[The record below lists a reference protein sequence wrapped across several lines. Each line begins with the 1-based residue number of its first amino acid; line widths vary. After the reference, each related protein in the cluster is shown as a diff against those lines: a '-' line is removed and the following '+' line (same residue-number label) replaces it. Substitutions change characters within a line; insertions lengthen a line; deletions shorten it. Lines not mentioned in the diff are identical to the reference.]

1 MLLRAGQ
8 EAAIYGPDVKR
19 PRHVG
24 AAKSR
29 EETPNWALTAG
40 QDPCQRPR
48 PSVRQAVGAVAADG
62 LACLLCI
69 AKFLCCGAIVPAL
82 ETL

>member
-1 MLLRAGQ
+1 MLLRVGQ
-8 EAAIYGPDVKR
+8 EAQFTVQRKEAAPC
-19 PRHVG
+19 G

-29 EETPNWALTAG
+29 EETPNWALTAW
-40 QDPCQRPR
+40 QDPCQRPHPIMR
-48 PSVRQAVGAVAADG
+48 EARGSVAANG
-62 LACLLCI
+62 HACLLCI